1 MNLKQ
6 NRRYLMSNKWFK
18 HHRGIGVVAG
28 LLAGV
33 LMAVPVCW
41 AGGAVTI
48 VQDQH
53 QLAPRG
59 SYIPKRRVE
68 QVLKEV
74 EEFKAKR
81 EAGKAV
87 QQESRPETQPEESTL
102 PKPESSKE

>member
-1 MNLKQ
+1 
-6 NRRYLMSNKWFK
+6 MSNKWLN
-18 HHRGIGVVAG
+18 HHRGTGVAVG

-48 VQDQH
+48 VQDKH

-59 SYIPKRRVE
+59 SYIPDRRVE
-68 QVLKEV
+68 QVLEKI

-87 QQESRPETQPEESTL
+87 QEETRPEESTS
-102 PKPESSKE
+102 PKPKSSEE